1 MKIEENEVYTTKEVA
16 EILKISLPTIKRML
30 KDGRLPS
37 ARIGRQHRFL
47 GKYLLEIMR
56 SRRGPDRADVAPAG
70 AVSEQQPAAA
80 QAPPRTQAYQPAA
93 PPWRQSAFT
102 PPPPPAPEPTPEQ
115 RQRSYM
121 LGKRLRADLRD
132 SDGSV
137 IFPGGTPVT
146 DEVIREAG
154 RRQKLMELLSN
165 LEK

>member
-70 AVSEQQPAAA
+70 AVSEQQPAAV
-80 QAPPRTQAYQPAA
+80 QAYQPAA
-93 PPWRQSAFT
+93 PPWGQSAFT
-102 PPPPPAPEPTPEQ
+102 PPPPPEPTPEQ

-137 IFPGGTPVT
+137 IFPGGTAVT